1 MTNSPTTNGAL
12 WNDGGQPRFQEPFR
26 VMDEARDL
34 AALRALLT
42 LRVIPGLGDVARRKL
57 LVRHRTPR
65 AALRGAL
72 TDRTDFE
79 RTRYSQE
86 AQACLEAT
94 LNAGASVL
102 AYRAPGY
109 PPSLRQLHAAPTLL
123 WVRGDTGLLE
133 RPAVAIVGTR
143 RNTEYGAETA
153 RMLASDLARAG
164 IVIVSGL
171 AHGIDR
177 YAHEGA
183 LDVGGSTIA
192 VVGSGIDIHY
202 PRRHAQLQE
211 RIARDGLLI
220 SEFKPGEPALRHH
233 FPRRNRLI
241 AALSLGVVVVEA
253 PERSGALNTTRH
265 AIELNRDVF
274 AVPGPIG
281 RETSMG
287 TNALIRDGAGL
298 VMDAADVMEA
308 LRLVPVDGTAD
319 SSAGRATADS
329 PVATMPVVPEDP
341 ILALLDAEPRHAD
354 EIAERCGIPIHEA
367 VSRLLC
373 LEIEGL
379 ARQVPGLRFA
389 RPRQAA

>member
-1 MTNSPTTNGAL
+1 M
-12 WNDGGQPRFQEPFR
+12 RE
-26 VMDEARDL
+26 EARDV

-57 LVRHRTPR
+57 LARHRTPR
-65 AALRGAL
+65 AALRSAL

-79 RTRYSQE
+79 RTRYAQE

-94 LNAGASVL
+94 LNVGASVL

-123 WVRGDTGLLE
+123 WVRGDTRLLE

-192 VVGSGIDIHY
+192 IVGSGIDVHY

-265 AIELNRDVF
+265 AMELNRDVF

-298 VMDAADVMEA
+298 VMDAADVMEG
-308 LRLVPVDGTAD
+308 LRLVPVSGTETPPPVGATDCPAGTA
-319 SSAGRATADS
+319 RA
-329 PVATMPVVPEDP
+329 VPEDP

-354 EIAERCGIPIHEA
+354 EIAELCGIPIHEA
-367 VSRLLC
+367 VSRLLR